1 MMRGPLIGRKDFQLP
16 LDKENNLKEGS
27 WKRTKGKRD
36 ILCFVEG
43 KGGEGKYGKEINS
56 YVGKGV
62 VHEKKKYV
70 QTRAWKEVVCSK
82 YLKWSS

>member
-1 MMRGPLIGRKDFQLP
+1 
-16 LDKENNLKEGS
+16 
-27 WKRTKGKRD
+27 
-36 ILCFVEG
+36 VEV
-43 KGGEGKYGKEINS
+43 KGGEGKYGKEINF
-56 YVGKGV
+56 YVGKCV

>member
-1 MMRGPLIGRKDFQLP
+1 
-16 LDKENNLKEGS
+16 
-27 WKRTKGKRD
+27 
-36 ILCFVEG
+36 VEG
-43 KGGEGKYGKEINS
+43 KGREGKYGKEINF

>member
-1 MMRGPLIGRKDFQLP
+1 MRGPLIGRKDFQLQ

-27 WKRTKGKRD
+27 WRRTKGERD
-36 ILCFVEG
+36 ILCFVER
-43 KGGEGKYGKEINS
+43 KGGEGKYGKEISS

-62 VHEKKKYV
+62 VYEKKKYV
-70 QTRAWKEVVCSK
+70 KTRAWKEIVCSK

>member
-1 MMRGPLIGRKDFQLP
+1 MRGPLIGKKDFQLP

-27 WKRTKGKRD
+27 WRRTKGEGD

-43 KGGEGKYGKEINS
+43 KKRERKYGKEISS

-62 VHEKKKYV
+62 IHEKKKKCAYKSMEGSCV
-70 QTRAWKEVVCSK
+70 
-82 YLKWSS
+82 